1 MVALFNI
8 LKKPKGSPPKATT
21 SGVSFFMRKIADK
34 QQRDFKGI
42 WIPAE
47 IWLNTD
53 LSFLEVILLAEID
66 SLVKDEGCY
75 ASNAYFAEF
84 LGVSETYVSKAISSL
99 AKKGLVYQA
108 AFNGRNRVLKTNLHN
123 SKADLNKSARQ
134 TTTKVQPYNKV
145 YNKDDN
151 IEEKKENYIK
161 ERKEDGANAPCRSP
175 NGSLIDNDNGNTDTS
190 KNDSFALVSDFYPK
204 DEQSI
209 PPVNKKPS
217 KGKIPTK
224 QQVLAIYDAYPRKD
238 AKQMG
243 LRAIEKAIK
252 KGHSPEML
260 LEKTNLYAQK
270 MSWKDKQFIPFP
282 STWFNQERFLDDP
295 SSWEA
300 PASNNNGRY
309 SSQRR
314 LSPDQIKP
322 RTKREILMTEPW
334 RANELKDIDDDDTP
348 F

>member
-8 LKKPKGSPPKATT
+8 LKKPKGSPLKATT

-99 AKKGLVYQA
+99 TKKGLVYQA

-134 TTTKVQPYNKV
+134 TTTKVQPYNKED
-145 YNKDDN
+145 NKEDN
-151 IEEKKENYIK
+151 IEKKENYIK
-161 ERKEDGANAPCRSP
+161 ERKEGGATAPCRSP
-175 NGSLIDNDNGNTDTS
+175 NGSLIDNDNGNTDAP
-190 KNDSFALVSDFYPK
+190 KNDSFALVSDFDPK

-209 PPVNKKPS
+209 PPGNKKPS

-224 QQVLAIYDAYPRKD
+224 QQILAIYDAYPRKT
-238 AKQMG
+238 AKQIG
-243 LRAIEKAIK
+243 LLAIEKAIK
-252 KGHSPEML
+252 KGYSPEML

-270 MSWKDKQFIPFP
+270 MAWQEKRYIPFL

-295 SSWEA
+295 SAWEA
-300 PASNNNGRY
+300 PTFNNNGRY

>member
-1 MVALFNI
+1 
-8 LKKPKGSPPKATT
+8 
-21 SGVSFFMRKIADK
+21 MRKIADK

-47 IWLNTD
+47 IWLNKS
-53 LSFLEVILLAEID
+53 LSFFEVILLAEID
-66 SLVKDEGCY
+66 SLAKDEGCC

-99 AKKGLVYQA
+99 ARKGLVYQS
-108 AFNGRNRVLKTNLHN
+108 AFNGRNRVLKTNLYN
-123 SKADLNKSARQ
+123 NKADLNKSITLEQECKADLNKSSRQ
-134 TTTKVQPYNKV
+134 TITEVQPYNIV

-151 IEEKKENYIK
+151 IEKKENYIK
-161 ERKEDGANAPCRSP
+161 ERKEGGATAPCRSP
-175 NGSLIDNDNGNTDTS
+175 NGSLIDNDNGITDTP

-209 PPVNKKPS
+209 PSGNKKPS

-260 LEKTNLYAQK
+260 LQKTKLYAQK
-270 MSWKDKQFIPFP
+270 MSWQDKQYIPYP
-282 STWFNQERFLDDP
+282 STWFNREQFLDDP
-295 SSWEA
+295 SAWEA
-300 PASNNNGRY
+300 PNNGRY
-309 SSQRR
+309 PSPRR
-314 LSPDQIKP
+314 LSPDQIIP

>member
-66 SLVKDEGCY
+66 SLAKDEGCY

-123 SKADLNKSARQ
+123 NKADLNKSARQ
-134 TTTKVQPYNKV
+134 TSTKVQTYNKED
-145 YNKDDN
+145 NKKDN
-151 IEEKKENYIK
+151 IEKKENYIK
-161 ERKEDGANAPCRSP
+161 ERKEGGANAPCRSP
-175 NGSLIDNDNGNTDTS
+175 NGSLIDNDNGDIYTP

-204 DEQSI
+204 DDQSS
-209 PPVNKKPS
+209 PPDNKKPS

-238 AKQMG
+238 SKQMG

-260 LEKTNLYAQK
+260 LEKTKLYAQK
-270 MSWKDKQFIPFP
+270 MSWQDKQFIPYP
-282 STWFNQERFLDDP
+282 STWFNREQFLDDP
-295 SSWEA
+295 SAWDA
-300 PASNNNGRY
+300 PLSNK
-309 SSQRR
+309 R
-314 LSPDQIKP
+314 LSPDRIIP

>member
-99 AKKGLVYQA
+99 TKKGLVYQA
-108 AFNGRNRVLKTNLHN
+108 AFNGRNRILKTNLYN
-123 SKADLNKSARQ
+123 NKADLNKSTRQ
-134 TTTKVQPYNKV
+134 TITKVQPDNIV
-145 YNKDDN
+145 YNKEDN
-151 IEEKKENYIK
+151 IEKKENYIK
-161 ERKEDGANAPCRSP
+161 ERKEGGATAPCRSP
-175 NGSLIDNDNGNTDTS
+175 NGSLIDNDNGNIDTS

-260 LEKTNLYAQK
+260 LQKTKLYAQK
-270 MSWKDKQFIPFP
+270 MSWQDKQFIPYP
-282 STWFNQERFLDDP
+282 STWFNREQFLDDP
-295 SSWEA
+295 SAWDA
-300 PASNNNGRY
+300 PLSNK
-309 SSQRR
+309 R
-314 LSPDQIKP
+314 LSPDRIIP

>member
-1 MVALFNI
+1 
-8 LKKPKGSPPKATT
+8 
-21 SGVSFFMRKIADK
+21 MRKIADK

-42 WIPAE
+42 WIPAK
-47 IWLNTD
+47 IWLNKS

-66 SLVKDEGCY
+66 SLAKDEGCY

-99 AKKGLVYQA
+99 TKKGLVYQA
-108 AFNGRNRVLKTNLHN
+108 AFNGRNRILKTNLHN
-123 SKADLNKSARQ
+123 SKADLNKSITLEQKCKADLNKSSRQ
-134 TTTKVQPYNKV
+134 TITKVQPYNIV

-161 ERKEDGANAPCRSP
+161 ERKEGGATAPCRSP
-175 NGSLIDNDNGNTDTS
+175 NGSLIDNDNGDTDTP

-209 PPVNKKPS
+209 PPDNKKPS

-238 AKQMG
+238 SKQMG

-270 MSWKDKQFIPFP
+270 MSWQDKQFIPYP

-295 SSWEA
+295 SAWEA
-300 PASNNNGRY
+300 PISNNNGRY
-309 SSQRR
+309 SSQKR
-314 LSPDQIKP
+314 LSPDQIIP